1 MKRHLLLTTALLL
14 ASCRTDKEILHT
26 ADTVYIAR
34 QRDDRPLYHHRN
46 QRRHSIRRPP
56 DNRIPLSFTHRHYA
70 PVSYRYCMHNHIQG
84 STQQK

>member
-34 QRDDRPLYHHRN
+34 QRDDIPLYHHRN
-46 QRRHSIRRPP
+46 QRRHSIRRPIE
-56 DNRIPLSFTHRHYA
+56 NRILLPLTHRHYA
-70 PVSYRYCMHNHIQG
+70 PVSYRYYMHNHIQG
-84 STQQK
+84 NTQQ